1 MFAPSESIVWL
12 FMFISKP
19 LEAQLFL
26 KSDAVLFLILNSLM
40 LIKGELVIIESV
52 GIYFNTLGVREKEY
66 KLYTATTS

>member
-1 MFAPSESIVWL
+1 MWL

-26 KSDAVLFLILNSLM
+26 KSDVVLFLNSLM

-52 GIYFNTLGVREKEY
+52 GIYFNTLGVGE
-66 KLYTATTS
+66 